1 MHFHNIHNI
10 ISKGISDRRLI
21 FFSFIFSGRQSKR
34 QCLQWRNQ
42 SMKWSS
48 SVIRA
53 LRSRT
58 VHIMKHLLYLWVR
71 VRNAQSLHIHSSNV
85 SPHLSLKRG
94 LCRPDK
100 LVPTIYLQ
108 LKLCSIWIVLL
119 LWLFRFSCLAI
130 INKEIKSQVYDKRQT
145 SYSSWEILR
154 IENKQVKTVQNNSY
168 GQIWRETT
176 YFCVEVINSKWQ
188 LRGKLGHAYKLTF
201 AVWRKC
207 ES

>member
-71 VRNAQSLHIHSSNV
+71 MRNSSSLHVHSSTV
-85 SPHLSLKRG
+85 FPHHLKEDSVDQINFV
-94 LCRPDK
+94 LM
-100 LVPTIYLQ
+100 YLQ
-108 LKLCSIWIVLL
+108 MNLVYELRCCCDYFFLVALL
-119 LWLFRFSCLAI
+119 LLIKRLRVRFTTNGKRHI
-130 INKEIKSQVYDKRQT
+130 QVEKF
-145 SYSSWEILR
+145 SE
-154 IENKQVKTVQNNSY
+154 
-168 GQIWRETT
+168 
-176 YFCVEVINSKWQ
+176 
-188 LRGKLGHAYKLTF
+188 
-201 AVWRKC
+201 
-207 ES
+207 